1 MSLLHLSIC
10 FLVSLG
16 QTGANPTDPAVTR
29 DPPAAG
35 NKLQTPPPAKR
46 ATAQPGQPTDLDA
59 HAAQWLVELAQH
71 QGHMVGRA
79 SPRSASLQVI
89 ALLEA
94 ARATDAKCAEAYYWL
109 FDLYQRMGRIDPA
122 REALTRYVDLLP
134 TDEAAWLR
142 VLDLQIDSR
151 QSSEERLAFVK
162 AELER
167 PKISPTCESELRRRL
182 ARLLYE
188 QRETE
193 AAGKEIERAL
203 RLNPANVA
211 ARELAYE
218 MFGETEAA
226 LQRVELALQMISI
239 NPTQA
244 NLVWELGE
252 FLDRLSLHKEAQEWF
267 NRAMEMHRRS
277 DARAI
282 PADYWQK
289 LAMSY
294 VASGDFQRAKD
305 SADAALTAEPNHAQ
319 VRLLRATAL
328 EKLGDAKGAQADRDA
343 VRKHYDE
350 MIPAILDG
358 KLPDKAA
365 EAAWFY
371 SYHQPDA
378 KRAAELAKIAAEQ
391 PGGGSLAALAR
402 GYTLRQDGKS
412 KEAIDVLKP
421 LAAKDQLAA
430 LGLAKALIEQGEKA
444 EAITVLHKAAALQ
457 YSGIAYRLISELLEK
472 HGEKPPTAPMY
483 ADVKQALERFH
494 RDVFDFPKKP
504 EAFLQC
510 SLRFEEP
517 ISPMGPMRG
526 TLRLE
531 NVAPFPITL
540 GEGYMVRPLAA
551 ISAKVACGDNV
562 TEFKNYQQ
570 VLINRRPVLLPGDA
584 VEKTICLDIGPIR
597 QALRKTVLQPTTIE
611 LSAWIDPVIENGEL
625 AAGPGTVRIG
635 PVRASRPVLD
645 ISPTAVNLLVDQST
659 DRNPR
664 RRIESA
670 QGITAILASVTG
682 QPAEADMPM
691 DKMRAALVSLLKDAD
706 WHVRAQALS
715 ACEAVPLNDALMQAA
730 APAVKDEQ
738 AVVRMMAVR
747 LFAAKQGKQFMPVL
761 EQLSK
766 SDTVAFVRMTCAGYL
781 PESGAQASRE
791 KE

>member
-16 QTGANPTDPAVTR
+16 QSGANPAGPAVRR

-35 NKLQTPPPAKR
+35 NTLQTPPPAKR
-46 ATAQPGQPTDLDA
+46 ATIQPGQSTDLDA
-59 HAAQWLVELAQH
+59 HTAQWLVELAQH

-94 ARATDAKCAEAYYWL
+94 ARATDARCAEAYYWL

-122 REALTRYVDLLP
+122 REALTRYVDLAP

-142 VLDLQIDSR
+142 VLDLQIDAR
-151 QSSEERLAFVK
+151 QSAEERLAFVK
-162 AELER
+162 AELDR

-188 QRETE
+188 QREMD
-193 AAGKEIERAL
+193 AAGREIERAL

-218 MFGETEAA
+218 MFGESEAA

-277 DARAI
+277 VARAI

-294 VASGDFQRAKD
+294 LASGDYQRAKD

-328 EKLGDAKGAQADRDA
+328 EKLGDAKGAQSDRDA
-343 VRKHYDE
+343 VRKYYDE

-365 EAAWFY
+365 EAAWYY

-402 GYTLRQDGKS
+402 GYTLRLDGKS

-444 EAITVLHKAAALQ
+444 EAISVLHKAAALQ

-483 ADVKQALERFH
+483 ADVKQALDRFH

-517 ISPMGPMRG
+517 IAPLGPVRG
-526 TLRLE
+526 TLRME
-531 NVAPFPITL
+531 NVGPFPITL

-551 ISAKVACGDNV
+551 ISAKMTCGDKV
-562 TEFKNYQQ
+562 SEFKNYQQ

-597 QALRKTVLQPTTIE
+597 QALRTSVLRPTSIE
-611 LSAWIDPVIENGEL
+611 LTAWIDPVIENGEL
-625 AAGPGTVRIG
+625 AAGPGTVRVG
-635 PVRASRPVLD
+635 PVRASRSVLD
-645 ISPTAVNLLVDQST
+645 ISPTAISLLIDQAT
-659 DRNPR
+659 DRQPR

-670 QGITAILASVTG
+670 QGIAAILASVAG
-682 QPAEADMPM
+682 QPAEADLPM
-691 DKMRAALVSLLKDAD
+691 DRMRSALVALLADAD

-715 ACEAVPLNDALMQAA
+715 ACEAVPLNDALTQAA

-747 LFAAKQGKQFMPVL
+747 LFVAKQGKQFMPVL

-766 SDTVAFVRMTCAGYL
+766 SDAVAFVRMTCAGFL
-781 PESGAQASRE
+781 PDSAAQASSE